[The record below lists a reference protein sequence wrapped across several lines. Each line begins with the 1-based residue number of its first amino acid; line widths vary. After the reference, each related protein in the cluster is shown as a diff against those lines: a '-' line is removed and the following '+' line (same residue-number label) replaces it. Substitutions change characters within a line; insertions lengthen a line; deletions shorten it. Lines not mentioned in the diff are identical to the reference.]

1 MDYIPYDE
9 SHNDE
14 RTVYPY
20 YTVQDINT
28 QEIRRIIPLKITAT
42 NYKFVKNIQFNIPE
56 AVLKSSGALLPDPPR
71 NIITLSKIRHWYEI
85 DKILFPDLCLNV
97 R

>member
-9 SHNDE
+9 SYNDE

-28 QEIRRIIPLKITAT
+28 PEIRRKFPSKSQQQIINLLSI
-42 NYKFVKNIQFNIPE
+42 FNLTSQKPYLNHQ
-56 AVLKSSGALLPDPPR
+56 VLCSLILL
-71 NIITLSKIRHWYEI
+71 EI
-85 DKILFPDLCLNV
+85 L
-97 R
+97 